1 MNIKNIFKIT
11 GRYLINDNFRY
22 KTYENDDIIFKRNKD
37 VEDRL
42 YYFTCFYKVSEKQY
56 SLYRDVIFQLYEDIQ
71 QSAYEYEEWEV
82 LLPNLL
88 YGEFKCVDELG
99 ITQNIAVWNDKSNI

>member
-11 GRYLINDNFRY
+11 GRYLVNENFRY

-42 YYFTCFYKVSEKQY
+42 YYFTCFYKVSEKLY

-88 YGEFKCVDELG
+88 FGEFKCVDELG